1 MNNQQTNLNEKAS
14 NSSVNNIAYQA
25 TSILPI
31 SSTANSNG
39 INTENNNPSTGG
51 GSGSG
56 YNSLL
61 GRISSPAIVAKS
73 IQINR
78 TTPSPGTQKRPPH
91 LRLNN

>member
-1 MNNQQTNLNEKAS
+1 MNNQQTNLIEKA
-14 NSSVNNIAYQA
+14 NSSVNNVANQA

-31 SSTANSNG
+31 SSTASSG
-39 INTENNNPSTGG
+39 INTESNNTSIGG
-51 GSGSG
+51 V